1 MKKTWIYVII
11 IQILFFYNEDLKP
24 DVRLSDSRRLT
35 KSDSEFSNVS
45 SSYFGKSQSCDNF
58 FDLSLNPSL
67 NKRGTYY
74 PIHFANR
81 ISYLENL
88 NPDVRLSDSRSL
100 TESNSEFSNVSS
112 SYFGKSQSC
121 DNFFDLSLNPS
132 LNKRGTFCPI
142 HFSNR
147 ISYLEDLISDVRL
160 SASRSLTESDSEFSN
175 VKSSHSHNI
184 SSTKGDSSH
193 FNELTAKNK
202 FSPEF
207 NKLSLTIGIRDTI
220 KSNNTY
226 YIFKRRQL
234 TTINPIEFKPEKRK
248 IYYDR
253 LFLVTAIT
261 SASVATVHH
270 YQSKA
275 WWQATRTKFHFQ
287 NDWEYAL
294 WIDKLGH
301 WWGATAIH
309 HLFSSALRWSN
320 FSDVSSMWLSSFMA
334 LTYQL
339 YIETYD
345 GYARDWGFSPGD
357 ALFDFGGAFYP
368 LLQYYYPPL
377 KNVNLKLSYYPS
389 KRLLKKDPNDELY
402 KNKFVID
409 DYEGQSF
416 YLSFKINNILPDNL
430 EKLWPDFLCLAIGYE
445 MRNWNGYAVADKNY
459 FLTLDYD
466 FEQVPLYGQFWQF
479 LKNTF
484 NLIHF
489 PAPGIRFSNGKISL
503 TIAY

>member
-24 DVRLSDSRRLT
+24 NVRLSDSRSLT
-35 KSDSEFSNVS
+35 GNDAEFSNVS
-45 SSYFGKSQSCDNF
+45 SSYFGRSNCCDNF
-58 FDLSLNPSL
+58 FDLTLNLSL
-67 NKRGTYY
+67 NKRGTFC

-88 NPDVRLSDSRSL
+88 NPDVRLSYSRSL
-100 TESNSEFSNVSS
+100 TGKNSKISNV
-112 SYFGKSQSC
+112 
-121 DNFFDLSLNPS
+121 LSLIFDE
-132 LNKRGTFCPI
+132 LNLTDDVKP
-142 HFSNR
+142 N
-147 ISYLEDLISDVRL
+147 VRL
-160 SASRSLTESDSEFSN
+160 SDSRSLTESDSEFSN
-175 VKSSHSHNI
+175 VKSSHSHNL
-184 SSTKGDSSH
+184 SVTEVDSSH

-416 YLSFKINNILPDNL
+416 YLSFKVNNILPDNL